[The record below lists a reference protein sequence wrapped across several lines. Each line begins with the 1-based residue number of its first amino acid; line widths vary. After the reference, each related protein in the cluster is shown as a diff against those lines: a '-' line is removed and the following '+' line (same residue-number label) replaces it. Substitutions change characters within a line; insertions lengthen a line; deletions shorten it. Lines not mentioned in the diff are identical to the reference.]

1 MRVDATTAE
10 VVSALRASGVRSI
23 LLKGPAVGRWLYG
36 EVGERRYTDTDLLIS
51 PHNRRQAQRVLRR
64 LGFRRGQRGLFGVAR
79 EWHRGRDFVDL
90 HISLVGVEASP
101 ATAWSVLSRETTA
114 TAVGWTEVDILGPPA
129 RALHL
134 ATHVAQHHAYF
145 PRASADLERALSV
158 LPPELWRA
166 AAALASELG
175 AEGAFA
181 AGLRRVPNGAAM
193 VTELG
198 LDARSSAAT
207 ALLEHG
213 APPTALGFA
222 QLAAS
227 RSPVTVVTLAFRAL
241 VPRRSYMRR
250 EWRIARRGELGLAA
264 AYVLRVVHLARNAP
278 RGLRA
283 WRSAR

>member
-1 MRVDATTAE
+1 M
-10 VVSALRASGVRSI
+10 
-23 LLKGPAVGRWLYG
+23 
-36 EVGERRYTDTDLLIS
+36 
-51 PHNRRQAQRVLRR
+51 
-64 LGFRRGQRGLFGVAR
+64 
-79 EWHRGRDFVDL
+79 VDL

-101 ATAWSVLSRETTA
+101 DTAWSVLSRETTA
-114 TAVGWTEVDILGPPA
+114 IAVGWTDVEILAPPA

-134 ATHVAQHHAYF
+134 ATHVAQHDYF
-145 PRASADLERALSV
+145 TRASADLERALSV

-166 AAALASELG
+166 AAALAGELG

-181 AGLRRVPNGAAM
+181 AGLRRVPNGASM

-198 LDARSSAAT
+198 LDARSSAVT

-227 RSPVTVVTLAFRAL
+227 RSAWTFVTVTFRAL
-241 VPRRSYMRR
+241 LPRRSYMRR
-250 EWRIARRGELGLAA
+250 EWPIARRGELGLAA
-264 AYVLRVVHLARNAP
+264 AYVVRIVHLARNAP